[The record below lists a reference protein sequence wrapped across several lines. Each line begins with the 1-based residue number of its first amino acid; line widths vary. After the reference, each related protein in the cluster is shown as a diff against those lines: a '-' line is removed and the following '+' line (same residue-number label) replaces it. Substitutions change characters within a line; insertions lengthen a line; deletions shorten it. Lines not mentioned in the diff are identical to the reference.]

1 MIEQRWV
8 FDTNVLISRL
18 LNPQGAP
25 ARAVDRGLD
34 TGVILLSDATFDEL
48 TEVLMRRKFDPYLT
62 ADERQRALRA
72 VAAVGRR
79 VAIVRR
85 VAVCRDPR
93 DDKFLE
99 VAVNGR
105 ATALVSGDADLPA
118 LHPYLDV
125 PILAPEG
132 FLAFEP
138 GSAGAATPGRAAP

>member
-1 MIEQRWV
+1 MIERRWV

-18 LNPQGAP
+18 LNPRGAP
-25 ARAVDRGLD
+25 ARAVDRGLV
-34 TGVILLSDATFDEL
+34 TGVVLLSDATFDEL

-62 ADERQRALRA
+62 ADERQRALGA

-85 VAVCRDPR
+85 VAACRDPR

-105 ATALVSGDADLPA
+105 ANALVSGDADLLA
-118 LHPYLDV
+118 LHPYLEV
-125 PILAPEG
+125 PILSPEA
-132 FLAFEP
+132 FLASVP
-138 GSAGAATPGRAAP
+138 GSAHAAAPGSPNP

>member
-1 MIEQRWV
+1 MTEQRWV

-34 TGVILLSDATFDEL
+34 TGVVLLSDATFDEL
-48 TEVLMRRKFDPYLT
+48 TDVLMRRKFDPYLT
-62 ADERQRALRA
+62 VDERQRALRA

-79 VAIVRR
+79 VAVVRR
-85 VAVCRDPR
+85 ISACRDPR

-105 ATALVSGDADLPA
+105 ATALVTGDADLLA
-118 LHPYLDV
+118 LHPYLEM
-125 PILAPEG
+125 PILSPEA
-132 FLAFEP
+132 FLASVP
-138 GSAGAATPGRAAP
+138 GSAGAAAPGSAGT